1 MADSS
6 RAQSTADHFSAG
18 AGPHPGGAAARLAR
32 APAWVRRL
40 WARVMRPFSALKR
53 AGGLWSHAGGL
64 SMSAAMSFYGILS
77 LAPLLIV
84 VVAIFGLW
92 MDRSSLQSG
101 LVRQIGAVVGA
112 QGASVIQGALQSAQT
127 PSEGIVASLIGFSVL
142 LFGATGVFTELQQAF
157 ERVWS
162 EGGVAP
168 ASQGWWHTASLRL
181 RGVAYILA
189 FGFLLLVSLAVTTLL
204 DLASSWA
211 GGWIAF
217 KWLLRL
223 LSEALAFG
231 ICTALFVALMRI
243 SAGPK
248 PRMRYL
254 VVGSAIGA
262 IFFTLGRHLLALYL
276 STAAVVSSYG
286 AAGSLVVML
295 MWIYFSSAVLLFA
308 AGCARALEDTHPAAA
323 RPPPGAPGAVPP
335 GRGAG

>member
-1 MADSS
+1 MTEASS
-6 RAQSTADHFSAG
+6 S
-18 AGPHPGGAAARLAR
+18 GGVRNHAHTFM
-32 APAWVRRL
+32 RRL
-40 WARVMRPFSALKR
+40 MRPVDALRR
-53 AGGLWSHAGGL
+53 AATLWSHAGGL
-64 SMSAAMSFYGILS
+64 GMSAAMSFYGILS

-101 LVRQIGAVVGA
+101 LIQQIGGIVGE
-112 QGASVIQGALQSAQT
+112 QGASLIKGALESAQK
-127 PSEGIVASLIGFSVL
+127 PSEGIIASLIGFGVL

-162 EGGVAP
+162 EGGAP
-168 ASQGWWHTASLRL
+168 PKTQGWWHTASLRL

-189 FGFLLLVSLAVTTLL
+189 FGFLLLISLAVTTLL
-204 DLASSWA
+204 DLASDWA

-223 LSEALAFG
+223 LSEGVAFA

-248 PRMRYL
+248 PRMHYL
-254 VVGSAIGA
+254 IAGSAAGA
-262 IFFTLGRHLLALYL
+262 VLFTLGRHLLALYL

-308 AGCARALEDTHPAAA
+308 AGCARALEDTDPTRQGDKLRTGG
-323 RPPPGAPGAVPP
+323 RPAPGGTGSTPP
-335 GRGAG
+335 HGRPA